1 MCCKITIAVKQLII
15 EKTRT
20 IEIFNASLKRLSQNL
35 NSVSVDNFK
44 ISDNFTLLTST
55 KVHNYTSIKASKVF
69 I

>member
-20 IEIFNASLKRLSQNL
+20 IEIFNASLKKLSQNL

-44 ISDNFTLLTST
+44 ISDNFTILTS
-55 KVHNYTSIKASKVF
+55 AL
-69 I
+69 